1 MAKWINFHVIGGH
14 DASGAV
20 PAEDGDNLLLADSI
34 ISVSV
39 AEVSSRMTA
48 TIKTN
53 GPAAADTCTVLVST
67 DSKATDPDTATPSA
81 ADYEVQLKE
90 AINKAITGNPGGV
103 KSTVV
108 APQDALAGAKYDPS
122 KKVYFKS
129 FKVA

>member
-1 MAKWINFHVIGGH
+1 MDTIAVGP
-14 DASGAV
+14 V

-39 AEVSSRMTA
+39 AETASRMTA

-67 DSKATDPDTATPSA
+67 DAAATDPDTATPTA

-90 AINKAITGNPGGV
+90 AIKQ
-103 KSTVV
+103 S
-108 APQDALAGAKYDPS
+108 Y
-122 KKVYFKS
+122 YC
-129 FKVA
+129 